1 MVEAYWSLD
10 SVPADFPRSAV
21 TIGNFDGV
29 HRGHQRI
36 LEATAERARRAGW
49 QSVALTFDPHPLAI
63 VAPERTPE
71 LLTSAAERHKLF
83 GEYGIDATVV
93 LRFTAEVARWSPQ
106 EFVERALVERLHAG
120 VVVVGGNF
128 RFGHRHAGD
137 VAELKRLGGRHGFEV
152 VAAEPVLVGGS
163 PVSSSR
169 VRECVREGS
178 VEAARRLLGRP
189 YGMEGEVVRGH
200 GIGAKQTVPTLNLA
214 PQAGIRPANGVYVT
228 SALDPESGDCWR
240 AVTNVG
246 VRPTFNGTE
255 PAIETFVLTD
265 WTGPAPRALRVEF
278 LKRLRDERRFPSAEE
293 LKAQILADAAKARRY
308 FRLLETAG
316 KRLTTVSQT

>member
-10 SVPADFPRSAV
+10 SVPADFARSSV

-36 LEATAERARRAGW
+36 LETTAERARRAGW

-63 VAPERTPE
+63 VAPERAPQ
-71 LLTSAAERHKLF
+71 LLTSAAQRLRLF
-83 GEYGIDATVV
+83 GEFGIDAAVV
-93 LRFTAEVARWSPQ
+93 LQFTADVARWSPA
-106 EFVERALVERLHAG
+106 EFVESVLIGKLHAG

-137 VAELKRLGGRHGFEV
+137 VEALTRLGERHGFEV

-169 VRECVREGS
+169 VRECVRKGAMEK
-178 VEAARRLLGRP
+178 ARRLLGRP
-189 YGMEGEVVRGH
+189 YGLEGAIVHGH
-200 GIGAKQTVPTLNLA
+200 GVGAKQTVPTLNLA
-214 PQAGIRPANGVYVT
+214 PDTGVRPANGVYVT
-228 SALDPESGDCWR
+228 VARDGGSGECWHG
-240 AVTNVG
+240 VTNVG

-255 PAIETFVLTD
+255 PAIETFVLSG
-265 WTGPAPRALRVEF
+265 WAGPAPRTLRVEF
-278 LKRLRDERRFPSAEE
+278 LKRLRDEQRFPSAEK
-293 LKAQILADAAKARRY
+293 LKAQILADAAKARRF
-308 FRLLETAG
+308 FRLAGTAG
-316 KRLTTVSQT
+316 KWLTTVSQT

>member
-10 SVPADFPRSAV
+10 NVPADFPRSAV

-36 LEATAERARRAGW
+36 LETTAERARRAGW

-63 VAPERTPE
+63 VAPERAPE
-71 LLTSAAERHKLF
+71 LLTSAEQRAKLF
-83 GEYGIDATVV
+83 ARHGIGAVVV
-93 LRFTAEVARWSPQ
+93 LRFTAQVARWTPE
-106 EFVERALVERLHAG
+106 EFVEHVLVERLHAG

-137 VAELKRLGGRHGFEV
+137 VESLKRLGESRGFEV
-152 VAAEPVLVGGS
+152 VAAEPVVVAGT

-169 VRECVREGS
+169 VRECVRKGA
-178 VEAARRLLGRP
+178 VEQARRLLGSP
-189 YGMEGEVVRGH
+189 YRLEGTIVRGH
-200 GIGAKQTVPTLNLA
+200 GIGATQTVPTLNLA
-214 PQAGIRPANGVYVT
+214 PDTGIRPANGVYVT
-228 SALDPESGDCWR
+228 SALDPESGDCWQ

-255 PAIETFVLTD
+255 AAIETFVLSD
-265 WTGPAPRALRVEF
+265 WKGPAPHRLRVEF
-278 LKRLRDERRFPSAEE
+278 LKRLRDERRFSSAEK
-293 LKAQILADAAKARRY
+293 LKEQILADAEKARRY
-308 FRLLETAG
+308 FRLLEIAG
-316 KRLTTVSQT
+316 KWLTTVSQT

>member
-1 MVEAYWSLD
+1 MVKAYWSLD

-36 LEATAERARRAGW
+36 LETTAERARRAGW

-63 VAPERTPE
+63 VAPGRAPE
-71 LLTSAAERHKLF
+71 LLTSPARRLQLF
-83 GEYGIDATVV
+83 GEFGIDVAVV
-93 LRFTAEVARWSPQ
+93 LQFNADIARWSPE
-106 EFVERALVERLHAG
+106 EFVAHALIEKLNAG

-137 VAELKRLGGRHGFEV
+137 VATLKRLGERHGFEV

-169 VRECVREGS
+169 VRECVRQGS
-178 VEAARRLLGRP
+178 VEKARHLLGRP
-189 YGMEGEVVRGH
+189 YWLEGAVVHGH

-214 PQAGIRPANGVYVT
+214 PDTGIRPANGVYVT
-228 SALDPESGDCWR
+228 SARDPESGKCWQ

-255 PAIETFVLTD
+255 PVIETFVLSD
-265 WTGPAPRALRVEF
+265 WTGPAPRTLRVEF
-278 LKRLRDERRFPSAEE
+278 LKRLRDEQRFPSAEK
-293 LKAQILADAAKARRY
+293 LKEQILADAAKARRY
-308 FRLLETAG
+308 FRLGDTAG
-316 KRLTTVSQT
+316 KWLTTVSQT